1 MINDITKQI
10 IHESIYELEKQE
22 NKQRIEDLFITPI
35 VNRVQKAIYPYI
47 YSILIVFIMILIIS
61 IVSFH
66 NLYCLVSSFEHS
78 TITTKFKLD

>member
-35 VNRVQKAIYPYI
+35 VNRVQ
-47 YSILIVFIMILIIS
+47 
-61 IVSFH
+61 
-66 NLYCLVSSFEHS
+66 
-78 TITTKFKLD
+78 